1 MIVNILYT
9 MLFFFLLTSCTSKK
23 NKELKNMDDIT
34 PKASY
39 TKKNSSTIV
48 TSKDSSLISYFSS
61 FNSWQID
68 SVNELDSKFVPDRF
82 SPIKSKKLIIYSSSD
97 STQFLSWKYK
107 DSIDAKRSFYNF
119 LDCVEKPC
127 RPIQLFEE
135 KKIASSNMV
144 IFKDEKTLICLKSSK
159 RINVKDWLVF
169 FNLNKTSTGFDIII
183 EQVKNGK
190 TKWYSS
196 TKEKYKPL
204 TK

>member
-1 MIVNILYT
+1 VIVNFIYT
-9 MLFFFLLTSCTSKK
+9 FFFCFLLASCTSEK
-23 NKELKNMDDIT
+23 NNELKNMDDIT
-34 PKASY
+34 PKASS
-39 TKKNSSTIV
+39 TKKNLLPAL

-61 FNSWQID
+61 FKAWEID

-82 SPIKSKKLIIYSSSD
+82 SPIKSKKIIIYSSSD
-97 STQFLSWKYK
+97 STHFLSWKYK
-107 DSIDAKRSFYNF
+107 DSIDTKRSFYNF

-135 KKIASSNMV
+135 KKITSTNIV
-144 IFKDEKTLICLKSSK
+144 IFKDETTIICLKSSK
-159 RINVKDWLVF
+159 KINVKDWLVF

>member
-1 MIVNILYT
+1 MIFNYSII
-9 MLFFFLLTSCTSKK
+9 FIFFLGLVSCSTKTNKKVKDFGDIIPKSANRKPITNKDSK
-23 NKELKNMDDIT
+23 
-34 PKASY
+34 P
-39 TKKNSSTIV
+39 
-48 TSKDSSLISYFSS
+48 KDSSLISYFSS
-61 FNSWQID
+61 FNTWEID
-68 SVNELDSKFVPDRF
+68 SVNELESKFVPDRF

-97 STQFLSWKYK
+97 STHFLSWKYK

-135 KKIASSNMV
+135 KKITSTNIV
-144 IFKDEKTLICLKSSK
+144 IFKDETTIICLKSSK
-159 RINVKDWLVF
+159 KINIKDWLVF